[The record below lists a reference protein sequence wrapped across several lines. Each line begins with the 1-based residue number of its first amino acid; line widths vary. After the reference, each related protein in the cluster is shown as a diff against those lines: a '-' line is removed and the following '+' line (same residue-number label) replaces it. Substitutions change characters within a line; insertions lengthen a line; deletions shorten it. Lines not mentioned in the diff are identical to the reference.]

1 MTYHLRVAEEE
12 EERGGEGEREG
23 EKEREKEEREG
34 ERGREMERGREGERE
49 REKEREGERRRER
62 MEEFQIH
69 PRSGVLPP
77 NYHADIK
84 VNPLTIYSN
93 RLATEWCVLSC

>member
-12 EERGGEGEREG
+12 EEREGEREREG
-23 EKEREKEEREG
+23 EKEREGER
-34 ERGREMERGREGERE
+34 ERGRERERAGEGERD
-49 REKEREGERRRER
+49 EKEGERRRER
-62 MEEFQIH
+62 IEEFQIH

-84 VNPLTIYSN
+84 VRTTYSQ
-93 RLATEWCVLSC
+93 RRYH